1 MKRRSNRDYFGPM
14 TGFKGFLHRTAM
26 FLLYPL
32 RKPLIFFPLLI
43 LLYLIPTFIGARPSE
58 VHVWYW
64 NKIKS
69 AYNSAA
75 GVVSDKVNPWFADKE
90 EAVPELGGKA
100 LPERGIDQ
108 LVGMRQKA
116 VRRQMFEKAKSA
128 PQAVDILENEEV
140 VPVSEIKRDEQPQPA
155 ADVVQEYNDKISE
168 LSSRN
173 TAPAGSATITVSQ
186 KLPLVY
192 LKDPVPVSGKALVQN
207 ANEIIVDG
215 TYIFLYGIYV
225 DPNLPKDK
233 EKKKYLE
240 QFVKDKV
247 VRCDIVAYTY
257 QDIATAL
264 CYVDDD
270 SINQRLVDEEFSR
283 NVAL

>member
-14 TGFKGFLHRTAM
+14 TGFKGILHRTAM

-75 GVVSDKVNPWFADKE
+75 GVVSDKVNPWFANKE
-90 EAVPELGGKA
+90 EATPELGGKA

-128 PQAVDILENEEV
+128 PQAVDILENEEI

-225 DPNLPKDK
+225 DPNLPKGI
-233 EKKKYLE
+233 EAKKYLE

>member
-26 FLLYPL
+26 LLLYPL

-128 PQAVDILENEEV
+128 PQAVDILENEEI

-225 DPNLPKDK
+225 DPNLPKGI
-233 EKKKYLE
+233 EAKKYLE

>member
-1 MKRRSNRDYFGPM
+1 MKCRSNRDYFGPM

-225 DPNLPKDK
+225 DPNLPKGI
-233 EKKKYLE
+233 EAKKYLE

>member
-225 DPNLPKDK
+225 DPNLPKGI
-233 EKKKYLE
+233 EAKKYLE

-257 QDIATAL
+257 QIGRAS
-264 CYVDDD
+264 CRERV
-270 SINQRLVDEEFSR
+270 
-283 NVAL
+283 

>member
-108 LVGMRQKA
+108 LVGMRQQA

-173 TAPAGSATITVSQ
+173 TASAGSATITVSQ

-225 DPNLPKDK
+225 DPNLPKGI
-233 EKKKYLE
+233 EAKKYLE

>member
-14 TGFKGFLHRTAM
+14 TGFKGILHRTAM

-75 GVVSDKVNPWFADKE
+75 GVVSDKVNPWFANKE
-90 EAVPELGGKA
+90 EATPELGGKV

-173 TAPAGSATITVSQ
+173 MAPAGSSTVTVSQ

-192 LKDPVPVSGKALVQN
+192 LKDPVSVSGKALVQN

-225 DPNLPKDK
+225 DSNLPKGI
-233 EKKKYLE
+233 EAKKYLE

>member
-14 TGFKGFLHRTAM
+14 TGFKGILHRTAM

-75 GVVSDKVNPWFADKE
+75 GVVSDKVNPWFANKE
-90 EAVPELGGKA
+90 EATPELGGKV

-173 TAPAGSATITVSQ
+173 TASAGSATITVSQ

-225 DPNLPKDK
+225 DPNLPKGI
-233 EKKKYLE
+233 EAKKYLE

>member
-173 TAPAGSATITVSQ
+173 TASAGSATITVSQ

-225 DPNLPKDK
+225 DPNLPKGI
-233 EKKKYLE
+233 EAKKYLE

-270 SINQRLVDEEFSR
+270 SINQRLGDEEFSR

>member
-192 LKDPVPVSGKALVQN
+192 LNDPVPVSGKALVQN

-225 DPNLPKDK
+225 DPNLPKGI
-233 EKKKYLE
+233 EAKKYLE

>member
-90 EAVPELGGKA
+90 EEVPELGGKA

-225 DPNLPKDK
+225 DPNLPKGI
-233 EKKKYLE
+233 EAKKYLE

>member
-155 ADVVQEYNDKISE
+155 A
-168 LSSRN
+168 
-173 TAPAGSATITVSQ
+173 GSATITVSQ

-225 DPNLPKDK
+225 DPNLPKGI
-233 EKKKYLE
+233 EAKKYLE

>member
-225 DPNLPKDK
+225 DPNLPKGI
-233 EKKKYLE
+233 EAKKYLE

-270 SINQRLVDEEFSR
+270 SINQRLVDEELSR

>member
-43 LLYLIPTFIGARPSE
+43 LLYLIPTFIGAIPSE

-173 TAPAGSATITVSQ
+173 TASAGSATITVSQ

-225 DPNLPKDK
+225 DPNLPKGI
-233 EKKKYLE
+233 EAKKYLE

>member
-14 TGFKGFLHRTAM
+14 TGFKGCLHRTAM
-26 FLLYPL
+26 FMLYPL

-64 NKIKS
+64 NKIKN
-69 AYNSAA
+69 AYNSVA
-75 GVVSDKVNPWFADKE
+75 GVVSDKVNPWFANKE
-90 EAVPELGGKA
+90 EAAPELGGKV

-140 VPVSEIKRDEQPQPA
+140 VSVSEVRREGQVG
-155 ADVVQEYNDKISE
+155 VVQKYNDKISE
-168 LSSRN
+168 LN
-173 TAPAGSATITVSQ
+173 NQNMVPAGSETIAVSQ

-192 LKDPVPVSGKALVQN
+192 LKNPISVSGKALVQN
-207 ANEIIVDG
+207 ANEIIVDE

-225 DPNLPKDK
+225 DPNLLKGI
-233 EKKKYLE
+233 EAKKYLE

-264 CYVDDD
+264 CYVEDE
-270 SINQRLVDEEFSR
+270 SINQRLVDEDFSR

>member
-75 GVVSDKVNPWFADKE
+75 GVVSDKVNPWFADEE

-128 PQAVDILENEEV
+128 PQAVDILENEEI

-225 DPNLPKDK
+225 DPNLPKGI
-233 EKKKYLE
+233 EAKKYLE

>member
-43 LLYLIPTFIGARPSE
+43 LLYLIPTFIGGRPSE

-225 DPNLPKDK
+225 DPNLPKGI
-233 EKKKYLE
+233 EAKKYLE

>member
-32 RKPLIFFPLLI
+32 RKPLI

-225 DPNLPKDK
+225 DPNLPKGI
-233 EKKKYLE
+233 EAKKYLE

>member
-14 TGFKGFLHRTAM
+14 TGFKGILHRTAM

-75 GVVSDKVNPWFADKE
+75 GVVSDKVNPWFANKE
-90 EAVPELGGKA
+90 EATPELGGKA

-225 DPNLPKDK
+225 DPNLPKGI
-233 EKKKYLE
+233 EAKKYLE

>member
-14 TGFKGFLHRTAM
+14 TGFKGILHRTAM

-75 GVVSDKVNPWFADKE
+75 GVVSDKVNPWFANKE
-90 EAVPELGGKA
+90 EATPELGGKV

-155 ADVVQEYNDKISE
+155 ADVAQEYNDKISE

-173 TAPAGSATITVSQ
+173 MAPAGSSTVTVSQ

-192 LKDPVPVSGKALVQN
+192 LKDPVSVSGKALVQN

-225 DPNLPKDK
+225 DPNLPKGI
-233 EKKKYLE
+233 EAKKYLE

-264 CYVDDD
+264 CYVDVD

>member
-14 TGFKGFLHRTAM
+14 TGFKGILHRTAM

-75 GVVSDKVNPWFADKE
+75 GVVSDKVNLWFANKE
-90 EAVPELGGKA
+90 EATPELGGKV

-128 PQAVDILENEEV
+128 PQAVDILENEEI

-225 DPNLPKDK
+225 DPNLPKGI
-233 EKKKYLE
+233 EAKKYLE

>member
-43 LLYLIPTFIGARPSE
+43 LLYLIPTFIGARSSE

-128 PQAVDILENEEV
+128 PQAVDILENEEI

-225 DPNLPKDK
+225 DPNLPKGI
-233 EKKKYLE
+233 EAKKYLE

>member
-14 TGFKGFLHRTAM
+14 TRFKGILHRTAM

-75 GVVSDKVNPWFADKE
+75 GVVSDKVNLWFANKE
-90 EAVPELGGKA
+90 EGTPELGGKV

-173 TAPAGSATITVSQ
+173 MAPAGSATVTVSQ

-192 LKDPVPVSGKALVQN
+192 LKDPVSVSGKALVQN

-215 TYIFLYGIYV
+215 TYIFLSGIYV
-225 DPNLPKDK
+225 DPNLPKGI
-233 EKKKYLE
+233 EAKKYLE

>member
-90 EAVPELGGKA
+90 EEVPELGGKA

-225 DPNLPKDK
+225 DPNLPKGI
-233 EKKKYLE
+233 EAKKYLE

-270 SINQRLVDEEFSR
+270 SINQRLGDEEFSR

>member
-14 TGFKGFLHRTAM
+14 TGFKGFLHRMAM

-128 PQAVDILENEEV
+128 PQAVDILENEEI

-173 TAPAGSATITVSQ
+173 MAPAGSSTVTVSQ

-225 DPNLPKDK
+225 DPNLPKGI
-233 EKKKYLE
+233 EAKKYLE

>member
-14 TGFKGFLHRTAM
+14 TGFKGILHRTAM

-75 GVVSDKVNPWFADKE
+75 GVVSDKVNPWFANKE
-90 EAVPELGGKA
+90 EATPELGGKA

-225 DPNLPKDK
+225 DPNLPKGI
-233 EKKKYLE
+233 EAKKYLE

-257 QDIATAL
+257 QDIAAAL

>member
-1 MKRRSNRDYFGPM
+1 
-14 TGFKGFLHRTAM
+14 M

-173 TAPAGSATITVSQ
+173 TASAGSATITVSQ

-225 DPNLPKDK
+225 DPNLPKGI
-233 EKKKYLE
+233 EAKKYLE

-270 SINQRLVDEEFSR
+270 SINQRLGDEEFSR

>member
-128 PQAVDILENEEV
+128 LQAVDILENEEV

-225 DPNLPKDK
+225 DPNLPKGI
-233 EKKKYLE
+233 EAKKYLE

>member
-173 TAPAGSATITVSQ
+173 TASAGSATITVSQ

-225 DPNLPKDK
+225 DPNLPKGI
-233 EKKKYLE
+233 EAKKISGAVCQRQSRSLRHCRLYVSGHCHG
-240 QFVKDKV
+240 FV
-247 VRCDIVAYTY
+247 
-257 QDIATAL
+257 L
-264 CYVDDD
+264 C
-270 SINQRLVDEEFSR
+270 
-283 NVAL
+283 

>member
-1 MKRRSNRDYFGPM
+1 MKRRSNRDYFGSM

-173 TAPAGSATITVSQ
+173 TASAGSATITVSQ

-225 DPNLPKDK
+225 DPNLPKGI
-233 EKKKYLE
+233 EAKKYLE

>member
-168 LSSRN
+168 LSSWN

-225 DPNLPKDK
+225 DPNLPKGI
-233 EKKKYLE
+233 EAKKYLE

>member
-14 TGFKGFLHRTAM
+14 TGFKGFLHRMAM

-128 PQAVDILENEEV
+128 PQAVDILENEEI
-140 VPVSEIKRDEQPQPA
+140 VPVSEIKRDEQPQSA

-225 DPNLPKDK
+225 DPNLPKGI
-233 EKKKYLE
+233 EAKKYLE

>member
-128 PQAVDILENEEV
+128 PQAVDILENEEI

-225 DPNLPKDK
+225 DPNLPKGI
-233 EKKKYLE
+233 EAKKYLE

>member
-192 LKDPVPVSGKALVQN
+192 LKDPVSVSGKALVQN

-225 DPNLPKDK
+225 DPNLPKGI
-233 EKKKYLE
+233 EAKKYLE

-264 CYVDDD
+264 CYVDVD